1 MIRNLAVI
9 GGVLLAVAAGV
20 ALGLVPGVVGLIPG
34 VDTGVR
40 IATLPTSLGA
50 GLALSATAAWMYF
63 GAKGKVKERDQLLD
77 RIAWKGDEQV
87 LDVGCGRGLVLVGAA
102 KRLTTGKAVGV
113 DIWQA
118 EDLSGNRPEVP
129 LKNAALEGVGDR
141 VSVQTADMRKLP
153 FPDASFDVVVSRAA
167 IHNIYSAEGREAAIR
182 EIARVMRPQGRAAI
196 DDIRHLREYART
208 FKASGC
214 SEVRLVGSPV
224 VAALAGIL
232 TFGSLRPN
240 TMLVRKDGMI
250 AR

>member
-20 ALGLVPGVVGLIPG
+20 ALGFVPRVVGLVPG
-34 VDTGVR
+34 VDTGVS

-50 GLALSATAAWMYF
+50 GLALCGTAAWMYF
-63 GAKGKVKERDQLLD
+63 GAKGKVKERDRLLD
-77 RIAWKGDEQV
+77 RIAWKGDERV
-87 LDVGCGRGLVLVGAA
+87 LDVGCGRGLILVGAA

-141 VSVQTADMRKLP
+141 VAVQTADMRKLP

-167 IHNIYSAEGREAAIR
+167 IHNVYSADGREAAIR
-182 EIARVMRPQGRAAI
+182 EIARVMRPGAQAAI
-196 DDIRHLREYART
+196 DDIRHHREYTRT

-214 SEVRLVGSPV
+214 ADVRLVGSPI
-224 VAALAGIL
+224 VAAMAAVL

-240 TMLVRKDGMI
+240 TMLVRKDGQSP
-250 AR
+250 R